1 MRKKYYLE
9 FWATDEELGED
20 RIFTKTGE
28 NPWYMDLKQFGY
40 FTEEELS
47 GIPIN
52 SIPETPKPLELIT
65 GGATIGSTVELPTV
79 MELVKNHLSAEDI
92 VILSEAELVQK

>member
-20 RIFTKTGE
+20 RVFTKTGE
-28 NPWYMDLKQFGY
+28 HPWYMDPKQFGY
-40 FTEEELS
+40 FTEEQLLEKL
-47 GIPIN
+47 P
-52 SIPETPKPLELIT
+52 PPPKNFEPFP
-65 GGATIGSTVELPTV
+65 GGEVNLQVLKQLPTV